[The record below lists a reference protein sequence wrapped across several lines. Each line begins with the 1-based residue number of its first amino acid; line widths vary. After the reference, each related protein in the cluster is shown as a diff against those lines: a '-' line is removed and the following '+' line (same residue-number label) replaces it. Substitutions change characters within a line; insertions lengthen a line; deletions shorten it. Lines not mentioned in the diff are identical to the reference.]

1 MGERKKWIR
10 AFLALTLGMT
20 LLLSGCQSAVVNDI
34 ATLETKA
41 ETERASETARPETE
55 GGEKEK
61 ESPKYIDADYVDA
74 NYEDGDEDD
83 LSKYKT
89 GEGESQESGNRA
101 EKTGSAGESETD
113 GSESGAVTGTKDDG
127 VSDDLTR
134 GSQNG
139 DDWDGNWDDWIA
151 DQGGQDQY
159 KTDPVPD
166 GKPEPVEPQDE
177 QVDTST
183 SLTCT
188 LSVEC
193 STILNNMGDLT
204 EGKEDLVPAD
214 GVIYGPYTVTFYQGE
229 SVYDVLL
236 REMQSNRIH
245 MEAEFT
251 PMYNSAYV
259 QGINNLYEKDCG
271 SLSGWMYCVNGW
283 FPNYGCSRY
292 QLQDGDVVEWRYTC
306 DLGRDL
312 GRDMSEYD

>member
-1 MGERKKWIR
+1 MGKRKKWIR

-34 ATLETKA
+34 ATQKTNE
-41 ETERASETARPETE
+41 ETEKASETARPETE
-55 GGEKEK
+55 GGEK

-74 NYEDGDEDD
+74 NYEDVDEDD

-89 GEGESQESGNRA
+89 GGGESQESGNRA
-101 EKTGSAGESETD
+101 GKPGSAKDGETD
-113 GSESGAVTGTKDDG
+113 SESGTAAGGEGDEASG
-127 VSDDLTR
+127 SAR

-151 DQGGQDQY
+151 EQDQY

-312 GRDMSEYD
+312 GRE

>member
-1 MGERKKWIR
+1 MGERKKWI
-10 AFLALTLGMT
+10 AFFLALTLGLA
-20 LLLSGCQSAVVNDI
+20 LLLGGCQSAVANDI
-34 ATLETKA
+34 ATSEE
-41 ETERASETARPETE
+41 ETEKASETARTETAGRE
-55 GGEKEK
+55 TEK
-61 ESPKYIDADYVDA
+61 ESPAYIDADYVDA
-74 NYEDGDEDD
+74 NYGDGDEDD

-89 GEGESQESGNRA
+89 GG
-101 EKTGSAGESETD
+101 GSGESESRAGKSGSSEDDETD
-113 GSESGAVTGTKDDG
+113 NGNGVVTGTKENESSG
-127 VSDDLTR
+127 SNQ

-151 DQGGQDQY
+151 EQDQY

-166 GKPEPVEPQDE
+166 GMPEPVEPQDE
-177 QVDTST
+177 QIDTST

-204 EGKEDLVPAD
+204 EGKEDLVPSD
-214 GVIYGPYTVTFYQGE
+214 GVIYGPYMVTFYQGE

-236 REMQSNRIH
+236 REMQANRIH

-271 SLSGWMYCVNGW
+271 SLSGWMYRVNGW

-292 QLQDGDVVEWRYTC
+292 QLQDGDKVEWLYTC

-312 GRDMSEYD
+312 GRE